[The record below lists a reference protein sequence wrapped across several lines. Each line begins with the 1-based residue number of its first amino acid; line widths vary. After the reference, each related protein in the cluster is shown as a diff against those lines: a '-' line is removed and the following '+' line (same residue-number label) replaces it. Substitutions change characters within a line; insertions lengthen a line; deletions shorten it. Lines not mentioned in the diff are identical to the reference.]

1 MGEEIVRLRW
11 SVGPWTPWEGRA
23 RCPGTYLL
31 RVRGWGGTEVRGY
44 EATLHCCEGGKRNGA
59 MNRRQREACY
69 WRTLSHTVLRGC

>member
-11 SVGPWTPWEGRA
+11 SVGPWAPWEGRA

-44 EATLHCCEGGKRNGA
+44 EATL
-59 MNRRQREACY
+59 
-69 WRTLSHTVLRGC
+69 L